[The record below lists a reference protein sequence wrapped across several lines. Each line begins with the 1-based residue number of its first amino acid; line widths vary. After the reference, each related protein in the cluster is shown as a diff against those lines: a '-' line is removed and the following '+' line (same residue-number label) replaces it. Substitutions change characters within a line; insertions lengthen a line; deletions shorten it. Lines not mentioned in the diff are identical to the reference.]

1 VVRHSSTDE
10 LTGDVKAW
18 ESLGAQ
24 GQFPD
29 GHGMDYRLFR
39 CVPASPPVAK
49 FLRRYVTLR
58 EALLRIRAESPRRLP
73 AQKSFIRDGC
83 NAVLAG
89 LGSYPW
95 NYEAA
100 EVRLVEWC
108 SRIFIDNGFRSGEEP
123 SPSVSDPRPQVAAA
137 AELRILVSHL
147 IIAYADPHR
156 FFSEVAPKYAQNQ
169 FAPNDFD
176 PERLADPL
184 WLGNTLWRW
193 GFGALLNEGVR
204 RAFDSATADQLIEV
218 IGQAEGRERYR
229 EGNPFGSGKGK
240 AKKKRVDLVGT
251 KATVNA
257 RATAIE
263 KVERLARGGTKR
275 AIEEVAKAQK
285 RTPAAIRK
293 RMTRASRK

>member
-1 VVRHSSTDE
+1 VVRHSSIDE
-10 LTGDVKAW
+10 LSPSLKAW
-18 ESLGAQ
+18 RSLRSQRG
-24 GQFPD
+24 GPD
-29 GHGMDYRLFR
+29 GYGKDYRLFR
-39 CVPASPPVAK
+39 CVPAGPPLAK
-49 FLRRYVTLR
+49 LLRRYVTLR
-58 EALLRIRAESPRRLP
+58 EALFRIRVESPKRRNQRP
-73 AQKSFIRDGC
+73 FFQAGC
-83 NAVLAG
+83 SAALAG

-100 EVRLVEWC
+100 KERVYEWC
-108 SRIFIDNGFRSGEEP
+108 WAVFRENGFRDGEEP
-123 SPSVSDPRPQVAAA
+123 RPSFYDRPQVAVAG
-137 AELRILVSHL
+137 ELTTLISQL
-147 IIAYADPHR
+147 IIAYSDPHR
-156 FFSEVAPKYAQNQ
+156 FFIEVAPEDT
-169 FAPNDFD
+169 PEDFD
-176 PERLADPL
+176 ATRLSYPL
-184 WLGNTLWRW
+184 YLGHTLWRW
-193 GFGALLNEGVR
+193 GFGALLNEEVR
-204 RAFDSATADQLIEV
+204 RAFDSATPDQLIEV

-293 RMTRASRK
+293 RMTRASHK